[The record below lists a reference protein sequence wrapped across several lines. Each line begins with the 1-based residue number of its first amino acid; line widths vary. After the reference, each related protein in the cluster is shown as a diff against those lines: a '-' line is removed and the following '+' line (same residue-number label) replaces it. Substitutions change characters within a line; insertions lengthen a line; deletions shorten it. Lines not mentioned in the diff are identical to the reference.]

1 MKNVHLLPTEKPS
14 RLYLHSNNELQLR
27 TNIIRTSED
36 YLGTNQHIYITS
48 SDEEIKEGDYV
59 VVDCSEIEIEE
70 VRLVIGYYNEQF
82 LFDDRGQIHMDYCK
96 KIILTTDPQLI
107 ADGVQPIDN
116 EFLEWFVKNS
126 SCEFVE
132 VDKNWNY
139 PLDKRWE
146 YKIIIP
152 QEEPNYNMKNVHLLP
167 TDKPSRLYQ
176 KENRFQLS
184 THPAIDWYISSAS
197 YKPVNIY
204 ITSDEVI
211 KDWFIYKTENKAVIL
226 KAKNINSDTIT
237 VDSHIE
243 VGTWVSLKYCKKIIL
258 TTDQDLIKDGIQ
270 PIEDYFLEWFVKNP
284 SCEFV
289 ETQCSGRNCIED
301 FGCTKEG
308 CNGVEPLE
316 IIIPQEELKQEYVK
330 CTCANSL
337 EYSNC
342 GKKCERILDEQE
354 PKQETI
360 EETYLNQLID
370 EANKEFTLD
379 RKLAKDVAVKYANW
393 QAERMYS
400 EEEVISIVEK
410 SRETGLTAEYL
421 LLTDQYKKK

>member
-1 MKNVHLLPTEKPS
+1 MKNVHLLPTDKPS
-14 RLYLHSNNELQLR
+14 RLIYNDANQLCYHSNKSYKNDR
-27 TNIIRTSED
+27 KWMHRKKFN
-36 YLGTNQHIYITS
+36 IYITDNS
-48 SDEEIKEGDYV
+48 EIKEGDYV
-59 VVDCSEIEIEE
+59 VVSCSEIEIEE
-70 VRLVIGYYNEQF
+70 VRLIKGYYNEQF

-107 ADGVQPIDN
+107 ADGVQPIDD
-116 EFLEWFVKNS
+116 EFLN
-126 SCEFVE
+126 
-132 VDKNWNY
+132 
-139 PLDKRWE
+139 
-146 YKIIIP
+146 
-152 QEEPNYNMKNVHLLP
+152 
-167 TDKPSRLYQ
+167 
-176 KENRFQLS
+176 
-184 THPAIDWYISSAS
+184 
-197 YKPVNIY
+197 
-204 ITSDEVI
+204 
-211 KDWFIYKTENKAVIL
+211 
-226 KAKNINSDTIT
+226 
-237 VDSHIE
+237 
-243 VGTWVSLKYCKKIIL
+243 
-258 TTDQDLIKDGIQ
+258 
-270 PIEDYFLEWFVKNP
+270 WFVKNP

-316 IIIPQEELKQEYVK
+316 IIIPQQELKQEYVK

-354 PKQETI
+354 PKQETL

-400 EEEVISIVEK
+400 EEDVK
-410 SRETGLTAEYL
+410 SFGQFCADYN
-421 LLTDQYKKK
+421 YKCFGKKTQEEMLQIWSEQFKK

>member
-1 MKNVHLLPTEKPS
+1 MKNVHLLPTDKLIKSAGDLVKDKYGSIHIFTKNDGKEYGKTTTK
-14 RLYLHSNNELQLR
+14 LN
-27 TNIIRTSED
+27 
-36 YLGTNQHIYITS
+36 IYITDNS
-48 SDEEIKEGDYV
+48 EIKEGNYV

-82 LFDDRGQIHMDYCK
+82 LFDDRGQIHMDY
-96 KIILTTDPQLI
+96 
-107 ADGVQPIDN
+107 
-116 EFLEWFVKNS
+116 S
-126 SCEFVE
+126 
-132 VDKNWNY
+132 
-139 PLDKRWE
+139 
-146 YKIIIP
+146 
-152 QEEPNYNMKNVHLLP
+152 
-167 TDKPSRLYQ
+167 
-176 KENRFQLS
+176 
-184 THPAIDWYISSAS
+184 
-197 YKPVNIY
+197 
-204 ITSDEVI
+204 
-211 KDWFIYKTENKAVIL
+211 
-226 KAKNINSDTIT
+226 
-237 VDSHIE
+237 
-243 VGTWVSLKYCKKIIL
+243 KKIIL
-258 TTDQDLIKDGIQ
+258 TTDQDLINDGVQ
-270 PIEDYFLEWFVKNP
+270 PIDDEFLEWFVKNP

-400 EEEVISIVEK
+400 KEEVIAIVEK

-421 LLTDQYKKK
+421 LLTDQFKKK